1 MGRQASNSTFPGVT
15 TMTFST
21 RAHFERELSHLHEA
35 VLELGSRAHRAVA
48 NGLAALLNED
58 ADLAREVI
66 AEDVGI
72 NRLRYDIEFE
82 CYTLLVTEQPV
93 ASDMRAIV
101 AALTISNDLERI
113 ADHGKKIAGIYLR
126 VLESPRPMPMGE
138 VPALGE
144 FVLGMIDRALH
155 AFAARDA
162 AEAEAVCRAD
172 DLADAQYGRIFN
184 TIVSQMVED
193 PQRINVGTYLIQVA
207 HELERVGDRATN
219 VAERV
224 IYTATGVLI
233 ELNI

>member
-1 MGRQASNSTFPGVT
+1 
-15 TMTFST
+15 MTSGT
-21 RAHFERELSHLHEA
+21 RIHFDKQLAQLHES
-35 VLELGSRAHRAVA
+35 VLELGSRARRAVA
-48 NGLAALLNED
+48 EGLMALTTGD

-66 AEDVGI
+66 AADVGI

-82 CYTLLVTEQPV
+82 CYSLLATEQPV

-101 AALTISNDLERI
+101 AALTVVGDLERI
-113 ADHGKKIAGIYLR
+113 ADHGKKIARTYLR
-126 VLESPRPMPMGE
+126 VLEDPRPIPLGE

-144 FVLGMIDRALH
+144 LVLAMVDRALR
-155 AFAARDA
+155 AFAARDV

-172 DLADAQYGRIFN
+172 DQADAQYKRAFDA
-184 TIVSQMVED
+184 IVKQMVED
-193 PQRINVGTYLIQVA
+193 PQCISAGTHLIQVA

-224 IYTATGVLI
+224 IYTVTGELI

>member
-172 DLADAQYGRIFN
+172 DLA
-184 TIVSQMVED
+184 E
-193 PQRINVGTYLIQVA
+193 VGS
-207 HELERVGDRATN
+207 
-219 VAERV
+219 
-224 IYTATGVLI
+224 GVLGGV
-233 ELNI
+233 ELLPVPRGDEEMPPIRCQREPMPEVATAVHGGVLTPDAVSYTHLTLPTSDLV

>member
-1 MGRQASNSTFPGVT
+1 
-15 TMTFST
+15 MTSST
-21 RAHFERELSHLHEA
+21 RTHFEKQLSHLREA
-35 VLELGSRAHRAVA
+35 VLELGSRARRAVA
-48 NGLAALLNED
+48 NGLAALVNGD

-101 AALTISNDLERI
+101 AALTIVNDLERI
-113 ADHGKKIAGIYLR
+113 ADHGKKIGRIYLR
-126 VLESPRPMPMGE
+126 MLEDPRPA
-138 VPALGE
+138 ALGE
-144 FVLGMIDRALH
+144 IPTLGEMALAMLDRALR
-155 AFAARDA
+155 AFVTRDL
-162 AEAEAVCRAD
+162 AEAEAICRAD
-172 DLADAQYGRIFN
+172 DQADALYKRVFN
-184 TIVSQMVED
+184 GIVGQMIED
-193 PQRINVGTYLIQVA
+193 PRLITAGTHLIQVA

-224 IYTATGVLI
+224 IYTVTGELI